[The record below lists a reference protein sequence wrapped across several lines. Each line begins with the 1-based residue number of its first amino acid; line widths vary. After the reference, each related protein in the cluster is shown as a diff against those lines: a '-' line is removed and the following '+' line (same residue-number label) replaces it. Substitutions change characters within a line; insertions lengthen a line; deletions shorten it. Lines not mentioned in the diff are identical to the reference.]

1 MYQIDEKNRAIYIY
15 NTEKTTPIIIKEYD
29 KLQRKFEEGTV
40 DKYECELILLEVELR
55 DLITQEKTG
64 EKEIRAFARRINY
77 PQWLMEFDENE
88 YIL

>member
-15 NTEKTTPIIIKEYD
+15 DTEKTIPIIIKEYD
-29 KLQRKFEEGTV
+29 RLQRKFEEGTS
-40 DKYECELILLEVELR
+40 DKYECELVLLEVELR
-55 DLITQEKTG
+55 DLITQEETG

>member
-29 KLQRKFEEGTV
+29 RLQKKFEEGTT